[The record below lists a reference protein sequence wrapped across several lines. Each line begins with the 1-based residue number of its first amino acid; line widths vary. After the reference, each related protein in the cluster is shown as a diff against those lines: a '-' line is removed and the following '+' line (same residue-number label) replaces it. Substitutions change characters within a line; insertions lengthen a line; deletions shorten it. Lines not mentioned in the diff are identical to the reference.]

1 MTRHDPNIRPVIR
14 QLDEAAANRIAAG
27 EVVERP
33 ASAVKELVE
42 NALDAGARRI
52 DVTIAGGG
60 KRLIRVAD
68 DGCGMT
74 AADLPLALS
83 RHATSKIDG
92 SDLLNIRSFGFRGEA
107 LPSLGAV
114 GRLTLT
120 SRAAGSEAA
129 RIEVAAGRLGEVRPA
144 AGNRGTVVEL
154 HDLFFATPARL
165 RFLRSDRAET
175 QAIAEVV
182 RRLAMAEPGVAFTL
196 TDSDESRILFRA
208 DAEQGELFDARATRI
223 GRVMGREFLE
233 NAIPLDAARDGLTR
247 AHIIRLDVTL
257 TVERP
262 MSIYARLN
270 IGHGPNTDTLL
281 RHLGDI
287 APGPEPVAREI
298 EFDLH
303 YVEMNEKR
311 LEKLWLDLIFEAPQM
326 NAVRIRDLFLSRHL
340 RADV

>member
-1 MTRHDPNIRPVIR
+1 MAIQPRRWVRNRLRLRAMGEWQRLAEATGGMTLRRLRELQDDARGLRRSADRFIAIAQSRLDSVQRPVDLADLPR
-14 QLDEAAANRIAAG
+14 GTDRRWRPPFLSTRIAPSGIAA
-27 EVVERP
+27 P
-33 ASAVKELVE
+33 ASGTWLGEQAAVWH
-42 NALDAGARRI
+42 DCPAGA
-52 DVTIAGGG
+52 
-60 KRLIRVAD
+60 LILRQMPNR
-68 DGCGMT
+68 G
-74 AADLPLALS
+74 AADLAPFGLLLETLGFSGSYLS
-83 RHATSKIDG
+83 VSVT
-92 SDLLNIRSFGFRGEA
+92 
-107 LPSLGAV
+107 LP
-114 GRLTLT
+114 
-120 SRAAGSEAA
+120 
-129 RIEVAAGRLGEVRPA
+129 
-144 AGNRGTVVEL
+144 
-154 HDLFFATPARL
+154 
-165 RFLRSDRAET
+165 
-175 QAIAEVV
+175 
-182 RRLAMAEPGVAFTL
+182 
-196 TDSDESRILFRA
+196 
-208 DAEQGELFDARATRI
+208 
-223 GRVMGREFLE
+223 
-233 NAIPLDAARDGLTR
+233 DAARDGLTR